1 MKFNKLISIV
11 VLVFLSGCAT
21 QGPTMTP
28 LEIQSMQTREY
39 EHGKNIVF
47 PSVMSV
53 FQDLGYTVATASK
66 ETGLITANSASNSNA
81 ASKFWLGVTNVSQT
95 KATAFIEEIGA
106 ITKVRLNFVN
116 TSKRSSA
123 YGQSD
128 QQDTPVLDTV
138 AYQNAF
144 ERIENAIF
152 IRSSN

>member
-1 MKFNKLISIV
+1 
-11 VLVFLSGCAT
+11 
-21 QGPTMTP
+21 
-28 LEIQSMQTREY
+28 
-39 EHGKNIVF
+39 
-47 PSVMSV
+47 
-53 FQDLGYTVATASK
+53 
-66 ETGLITANSASNSNA
+66 
-81 ASKFWLGVTNVSQT
+81 VSQT

-106 ITKVRLNFVN
+106 ITKVRLSFVN

-128 QQDTPVLDTV
+128 QQDTPVLDAV